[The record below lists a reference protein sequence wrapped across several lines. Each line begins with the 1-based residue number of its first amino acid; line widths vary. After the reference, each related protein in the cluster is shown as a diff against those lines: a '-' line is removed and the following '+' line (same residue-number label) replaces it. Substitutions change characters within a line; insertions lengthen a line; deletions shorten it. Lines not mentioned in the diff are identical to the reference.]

1 MLLQPQGVKVY
12 QGQPGMSSTDF
23 FNPDKFSW
31 LRPGAVSQ
39 WLLQKLVGL
48 TQAQGAWPIIYT
60 AVANEEDLVSEPQPV
75 NAITHSICRLC
86 DLYSARYSI
95 RVAAL
100 GAAHHA
106 LDHVTLYLTV
116 SLIVEGSIT
125 NDQHS

>member
-1 MLLQPQGVKVY
+1 MY

-60 AVANEEDLVSEPQPV
+60 APV
-75 NAITHSICRLC
+75 VRHRREWSSAHTAW
-86 DLYSARYSI
+86 LY
-95 RVAAL
+95 
-100 GAAHHA
+100 HMF
-106 LDHVTLYLTV
+106 
-116 SLIVEGSIT
+116 
-125 NDQHS
+125 